1 MRPHPRRPAVDERRA
16 PPHVHLSTPARGVQ
30 VPLAFPTENRF
41 SVAVFCGCAGR
52 FTARETVVAGPGSLL
67 LLQDVFPL
75 CRGDLRHP
83 GSRLSARG
91 PERKT
96 LMRRRRCHLRSGG
109 FPRRRSVE
117 HGRVADTGAEY
128 EATVLGA
135 KQYSTGSAT
144 LSLFF
149 YFLRRGVD
157 AGDAG
162 MPPSTPLPPVPPC
175 GTRYERGRVSRSTAS
190 SLKMCITVAWAKL
203 PP

>member
-52 FTARETVVAGPGSLL
+52 FTARKTVVAGPGSLL

-83 GSRLSARG
+83 GSWLSARG

-96 LMRRRRCHLRSGG
+96 LMRRRRCHLRSGS

-117 HGRVADTGAEY
+117 HGRVADTGPEY

-149 YFLRRGVD
+149 IFCAAESMLAMRACHPRRPSRLSHRVAPGTSVGVSH
-157 AGDAG
+157 G
-162 MPPSTPLPPVPPC
+162 PPQAL
-175 GTRYERGRVSRSTAS
+175 
-190 SLKMCITVAWAKL
+190 
-203 PP
+203 